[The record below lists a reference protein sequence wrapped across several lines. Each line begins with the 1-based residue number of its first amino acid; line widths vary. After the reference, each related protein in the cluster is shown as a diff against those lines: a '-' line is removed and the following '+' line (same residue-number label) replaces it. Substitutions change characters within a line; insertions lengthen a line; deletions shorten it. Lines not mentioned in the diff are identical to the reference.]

1 VATLAQGDH
10 IWEKGASRY
19 PHAVGVV
26 VVKLSKNKKR
36 LTRFKRKRVVAAST
50 FFEYKR
56 DVSVECTVSGW
67 GRGKSRGWG
76 GDCGVVV
83 SGIVFCVLWVV
94 MIPLCLIL

>member
-1 VATLAQGDH
+1 MATLAQGDH

-83 SGIVFCVLWVV
+83 SGIVFCVLWVS
-94 MIPLCLIL
+94 